1 MIICKNCVMDETDP
15 NIKFDVNGVCN
26 HCRNYYSNISQIWKN
41 DGKNEDKLKILSANI
56 KKETKNSEFNC
67 ILGISGGVDSS
78 YLAYYTKEIL
88 GLNPL
93 IFHVDAGWN
102 SELAVSNI
110 ENVINNLNLELFTEV
125 INWQEMQ
132 DLQLAYFK
140 SGVPCL
146 DTPQDHVFFA
156 SMYEFAVKNN
166 IKYIFNGGKFSTEC
180 IREPLE
186 WHYHASDLKHLKTIH
201 SKFGKIKLDTLP
213 TSDIFKYKI
222 YYKYFKGIKV
232 IQPLNYIKY
241 IKEDAISL
249 LKKKLNWKEYKYKHY
264 ESRFT
269 RFYEGYWL
277 IEKFGYDKRKAHL
290 SSLILTNQIT
300 REEALNKINIKPFNA
315 DEIREDFSY
324 ISKKLGITESELK
337 ELFDMKNKS
346 FKDYKSNHKLIQFFV
361 SLSRILKLERRIIQ

>member
-1 MIICKNCVMDETDP
+1 MI
-15 NIKFDVNGVCN
+15 
-26 HCRNYYSNISQIWKN
+26 
-41 DGKNEDKLKILSANI
+41 
-56 KKETKNSEFNC
+56 
-67 ILGISGGVDSS
+67 
-78 YLAYYTKEIL
+78 
-88 GLNPL
+88 
-93 IFHVDAGWN
+93 
-102 SELAVSNI
+102 
-110 ENVINNLNLELFTEV
+110 
-125 INWQEMQ
+125 
-132 DLQLAYFK
+132 
-140 SGVPCL
+140 
-146 DTPQDHVFFA
+146 
-156 SMYEFAVKNN
+156 
-166 IKYIFNGGKFSTEC
+166 
-180 IREPLE
+180 
-186 WHYHASDLKHLKTIH
+186 ASDLRHIKSIQSEFGTLKLNR
-201 SKFGKIKLDTLP
+201 FP

-241 IKEDAISL
+241 IKEDAVSL